1 MPATIPPSRGAVSA
15 PDRVTGGRRLLRR
28 ARRHVTLLLGAAI
41 LVGFLALAFLG
52 PVVAPYG
59 PNEQDLM
66 ATLQAPSAA
75 HPFGTDHIG
84 RDVLSRVLV
93 GTRYSLLICLA
104 SVLAGALVGVPLG
117 IVSGYRGGRVDTVLS
132 GAIDILLTIP
142 AIVLAIAI
150 VSVVGP
156 GMFGLI
162 VAISVSY
169 APRIARLTRGVVL
182 EVRQED
188 FVASSRALGAS
199 TPRVLA
205 RHVLPNV
212 SAPLTVELTLLAGQ
226 AVLVAAALGF
236 IGLGVQPPLP
246 EWGSMLSRGK
256 DFLAIAPHIVTAP
269 GVAIALLV
277 LGFNFFGDGL
287 RDAWDPKLRR

>member
-1 MPATIPPSRGAVSA
+1 MATHPSSTSDVAV
-15 PDRVTGGRRLLRR
+15 VTRRFSGLRLLRL
-28 ARRHVTLLLGAAI
+28 AGRHATLLLGATI
-41 LVGFLALAFLG
+41 LAVFVIVAFIG
-52 PVVAPYG
+52 PSVAPYG
-59 PNEQDLM
+59 SNEQNLM
-66 ATLQAPSAA
+66 ATLQAPTAA

-93 GTRYSLLICLA
+93 GTRYSLIICLA
-104 SVLAGALVGVPLG
+104 SVIFGALVGVPLG
-117 IVSGYRGGRVDTVLS
+117 IVAGYNGGRIDTILS

-182 EVRQED
+182 EVRQEE
-188 FVASSRALGAS
+188 FVTSSRALGAG
-199 TPRVLA
+199 TPRVLG

-246 EWGSMLSRGK
+246 EWGTMLSRGK
-256 DFLAIAPHIVTAP
+256 DFLAIAPHVVTAP
-269 GVAIALLV
+269 GLAIALLV